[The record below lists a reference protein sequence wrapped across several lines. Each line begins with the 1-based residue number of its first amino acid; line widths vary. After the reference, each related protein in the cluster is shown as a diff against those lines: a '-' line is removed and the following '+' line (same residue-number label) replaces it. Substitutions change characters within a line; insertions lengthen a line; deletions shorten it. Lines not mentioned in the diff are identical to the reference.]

1 MSAGSVVRTWTV
13 RALLAE
19 AEIASAGAVAVARAG
34 VQRRRGA
41 ELIVM
46 HRLLRGGRDGR
57 WTWCVRGAMV
67 PASRT
72 TDVCLEID
80 PGADAHYCPD
90 CLLGSVRLEDASAGN
105 RLCAVACGDCG
116 SLFGLACVIRR
127 E

>member
-13 RALLAE
+13 RALLAV
-19 AEIASAGAVAVARAG
+19 AEIASTGAVAVARAG
-34 VQRRRGA
+34 VQRRRGD

-80 PGADAHYCPD
+80 PGADSHYCPD
-90 CLLGSVRLEDASAGN
+90 CLLGSVRLEDAGAGH
-105 RLCAVACGDCG
+105 RPCAVACGDCG
-116 SLFGLACVIRR
+116 SLFGLACVNR
-127 E
+127 